1 MRLNGESGEEI
12 CDEHGPSL
20 SIRVGQHAS
29 DCDLKGGC
37 GGGVL
42 STESECGVLS
52 TESECGESGVP
63 EAKAGSGGEERI

>member
-1 MRLNGESGEEI
+1 MRVNGESGEEI

-42 STESECGVLS
+42 STESER
-52 TESECGESGVP
+52 GESGLP